1 MKATPFGHGERALG
15 GRRTRGLFLSA
26 KEFDNR
32 NSRTCIRTMQPTVPF
47 IQSPVPHDGGLPFDC
62 QYPRHRIDS
71 AALPRQIWALLN
83 AVPVELGPGMDGVG
97 ALCQAGAA
105 GVFRSQPLRCWC
117 PCSLCLGCSGSVP
130 GRLFGFRLC
139 IPKAGSLVG
148 FCPVLASCTSSLP
161 QINTH

>member
-47 IQSPVPHDGGLPFDC
+47 IQSPVPHDGGL
-62 QYPRHRIDS
+62 
-71 AALPRQIWALLN
+71 QIWALLN